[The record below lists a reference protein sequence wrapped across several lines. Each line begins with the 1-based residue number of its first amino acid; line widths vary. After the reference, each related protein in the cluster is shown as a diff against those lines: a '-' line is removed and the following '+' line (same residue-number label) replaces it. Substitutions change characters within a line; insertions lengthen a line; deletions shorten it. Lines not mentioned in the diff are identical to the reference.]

1 MTYYSREILE
11 QYLKDTRLNKIL
23 DIIDE
28 TEPYLTEGKT
38 VPANIHARFCRD
50 CPCFQIN
57 YWQKDP
63 SVVSGW
69 CKRLSY
75 YETMEDELP
84 FYVYVNSNSFCN
96 EDDIGDEDGQYSYHT
111 YNYVFSNMV

>member
-1 MTYYSREILE
+1 MMKPRINMTYYSREILE

-38 VPANIHARFCRD
+38 VPANINVRFCRD

-75 YETMEDELP
+75 YETMDNEEP
-84 FYVYVNSNSFCN
+84 YYVYVNSNSFCN
-96 EDDIGDEDGQYSYHT
+96 EDGIREEDE
-111 YNYVFSNMV
+111 

>member
-38 VPANIHARFCRD
+38 VPANIKVRFCRD
-50 CPCFQIN
+50 CPYFQAN
-57 YWQKDP
+57 CWLKD
-63 SVVSGW
+63 STIVNGW

-75 YETMEDELP
+75 YETMDNEEP
-84 FYVYVNSNSFCN
+84 YYVYVNRNSFCN
-96 EDDIGDEDGQYSYHT
+96 EDDIVDDY
-111 YNYVFSNMV
+111 

>member
-38 VPANIHARFCRD
+38 VPANINVRFCRN
-50 CPCFQIN
+50 CPCFQVN
-57 YWQKDP
+57 YWQQDP

-69 CKRLSY
+69 CKRFSY
-75 YETMEDELP
+75 YETMDNEEP
-84 FYVYVNSNSFCN
+84 YYVYVNSNSFCN
-96 EDDIGDEDGQYSYHT
+96 EDDIQEEDE
-111 YNYVFSNMV
+111 

>member
-1 MTYYSREILE
+1 MTYYSEEVLKHWIPTSAWLTAMRE
-11 QYLKDTRLNKIL
+11 QYPNEVIN
-23 DIIDE
+23 
-28 TEPYLTEGKT
+28 
-38 VPANIHARFCRD
+38 VRFCRD

-75 YETMEDELP
+75 YETMDDEEP
-84 FYVYVNSNSFCN
+84 YYVYVNSNSFCN
-96 EDDIGDEDGQYSYHT
+96 EEDIREEDE
-111 YNYVFSNMV
+111 